1 MGETMNT
8 EDSLTHDQS
17 GTATAMAPPRP
28 STTART
34 GRNRSRLRVLILDD
48 HALFAECL
56 DLALT
61 TSGHDVQKAE
71 LPVNP
76 ARSAKLLATV
86 CRNRPDVVVLDL
98 DLGAFGDG
106 ARLIPSLVQSGAA
119 VVVVTA
125 DENHARWGECMRY
138 GARKVMSKSAPLN
151 EIVAT
156 LRRLGDGLTVLQPME
171 REELLQRWHENRVQ
185 EQALRAR
192 FNQLTVR
199 ESEVLGHLTHGRTVR
214 DIATFSVVSEA
225 TVRTQVKSILSKLG
239 VSSQIAAVAVA
250 HQVDWRS
257 PVD

>member
-1 MGETMNT
+1 MVDDQT
-8 EDSLTHDQS
+8 ES
-17 GTATAMAPPRP
+17 GPGAASP
-28 STTART
+28 ART
-34 GRNRSRLRVLILDD
+34 GPTPRTGRSRSRLRVMILDD

-61 TSGHDVQKAE
+61 TSGHDAQVVE
-71 LPVNP
+71 LPTNP
-76 ARSAKLLATV
+76 GRSASLLALV
-86 CRNRPDVVVLDL
+86 CRTRPDIVVLDL
-98 DLGAFGDG
+98 DLGPFGDG

-138 GARKVMSKSAPLN
+138 GARKVLSKSSPLN

-171 REELLQRWHENRVQ
+171 REELLRRWHENRVH
-185 EQALRAR
+185 EQALRTR
-192 FNQLTVR
+192 FAQLTVR

-214 DIATFSVVSEA
+214 DIATMSVVSEA
-225 TVRTQVKSILSKLG
+225 TVRTQVKSILAKLE
-239 VSSQIAAVAVA
+239 VNSQLAAVAA
-250 HQVDWRS
+250 THEVDWRS

>member
-1 MGETMNT
+1 MHT
-8 EDSLTHDQS
+8 DDALPHDQS
-17 GTATAMAPPRP
+17 GTTAVTAPPRP
-28 STTART
+28 TPTTRT
-34 GRNRSRLRVLILDD
+34 GRSRSRLRVLILDD

-61 TSGHDVQKAE
+61 TSGHDVQQAE
-71 LPVNP
+71 LPMNP
-76 ARSAKLLATV
+76 AKSARLLTTV
-86 CRNRPDVVVLDL
+86 CRNSPDVVVLDL

-125 DENHARWGECMRY
+125 DEDQARWGECMRY
-138 GARKVMSKSAPLN
+138 GARKVLSKSAPLN

-156 LRRLGDGLTVLQPME
+156 LRRLGDGLTVLQPLE

-192 FNQLTVR
+192 FNRLTVR

-214 DIATFSVVSEA
+214 DIATLSVVSEA
-225 TVRTQVKSILSKLG
+225 TVRTQVKSILSKLC
-239 VSSQIAAVAVA
+239 VTSQIAAVAVA

-257 PVD
+257 PVS